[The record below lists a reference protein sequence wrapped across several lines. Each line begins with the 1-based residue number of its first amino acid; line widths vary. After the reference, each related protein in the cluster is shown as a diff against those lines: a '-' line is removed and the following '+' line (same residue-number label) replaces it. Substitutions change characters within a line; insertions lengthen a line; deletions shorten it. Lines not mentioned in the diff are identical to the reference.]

1 VWAFGDAETEMSRL
15 LVIDDVFA
23 IKGRGVAVVGKND
36 RTELPRFFLGD
47 KVELRRRDGSN
58 RNAKITG
65 IGMGAMLSGFVDLLL
80 DPSIT
85 EEDIGV
91 GDELWLL
98 PK

>member
-1 VWAFGDAETEMSRL
+1 MSRL

-36 RTELPRFFLGD
+36 RAEGPPFFIGN
-47 KVELRRRDGSN
+47 KVELRRRDGSH
-58 RNAKITG
+58 RNAKVTG
-65 IGMGAMLSGFVDLLL
+65 IEMGAMLSGFVDILL
-80 DPSIT
+80 DPSIA
-85 EEDIGV
+85 EEDVGV